1 MSDTNKW
8 VKGAII
14 LTITGLISRILGM
27 VYRVPLQNIAGDEGL
42 YVYQQIYPLLSLA
55 IILSLYGIPSAVTQ
69 QFSENQTS
77 RQLFTRIFYLLT
89 GLGILA
95 WLVIYLFAQTW
106 ANMMGDIQLTE
117 PIRIS
122 SFMFLLLPMISL
134 LRGYFQSYE
143 ETHLVG
149 ISQVVEQFVRVIL
162 IIGIT
167 FYVVS
172 TDRSLYELGT
182 LAALAT
188 IIGTFVAVVYLGIK
202 FLRRKNSVEVP
213 PNNIPFRQTA
223 KWFFAGVFIYSLT
236 YVLHLIFQAVDVMT
250 MIPLLQ
256 EYGWSFEESK
266 VQKGIFDRGN
276 PMIQLGLVF
285 GSSLAFALI
294 PSIQSKRKQGEAEQA
309 VQMTFLF
316 SLAAAAGLI
325 AIMPFLNPLFY
336 LNQQGTTAI
345 QWLMLLVFLLSL
357 IITLS
362 VLLQSIGYTQQQF
375 KWIVFMFAVKI
386 ACNFWLIPIYGILG
400 ASIASILSAA
410 TLVIIYFWIWM
421 KRSSIHIDVLFYIKA
436 VVTIGLMYGVV
447 VFMAQLFSI
456 HATRLFLIVPTIALS
471 LVGVITVFT
480 MAWAMKL
487 FPKNFLQNILKKS
500 R

>member
-1 MSDTNKW
+1 MSETNKW
-8 VKGAII
+8 MRGAII
-14 LTITGLISRILGM
+14 LTITGFISRILGM
-27 VYRVPLQNIAGDEGL
+27 IYRVPLQNIAGDEGL

-55 IILSLYGIPSAVTQ
+55 IILSLYGIPSAVAQ
-69 QFSENQTS
+69 QFSENQPS
-77 RQLFTRIFYLLT
+77 RQLFTRVFYLLT
-89 GLGILA
+89 GLGILS
-95 WLVIYLFAQTW
+95 WLGIYLFAETW
-106 ANMMGDIQLTE
+106 ALLMGDLQLTK
-117 PIRIS
+117 PIQMS

-172 TDRSLYELGT
+172 TNRSLYELGT

-188 IIGTFVAVVYLGIK
+188 IIGTFVAVIYLGIK
-202 FLRRKNSVEVP
+202 FLLRKNSMETP
-213 PNNIPFRQTA
+213 TSKIPFRQTA

-256 EYGWSFEESK
+256 EHGWSFEESK

-294 PSIQSKRKQGEAEQA
+294 PSLQSKRKQGEAVQA
-309 VQMTFLF
+309 IQMTFLF
-316 SLAAAAGLI
+316 SLAASAGLI

-336 LNQQGTTAI
+336 LDQQGTTAI

-357 IITLS
+357 IITFS
-362 VLLQSIGYTQQQF
+362 VLLQSTGYKQQQF
-375 KWIVFMFAVKI
+375 KWIVLMFAVKI

-400 ASIASILSAA
+400 ASIASILSAT
-410 TLVIIYFWIWM
+410 TLVIIYGWIWL
-421 KRSSIHIDVLFYIKA
+421 KRAGIHLDLLFYVKA
-436 VVTIGLMYGVV
+436 MITIGFMYVIVV
-447 VFMAQLFSI
+447 LGAQLFSI
-456 HATRLFLIVPTIALS
+456 HATRLFLIVPTILLS
-471 LVGVITVFT
+471 FIGVMMVLIMT
-480 MAWAMKL
+480 WAMKL
-487 FPKNFLQNILKKS
+487 FLKVFYKTY
-500 R
+500 